1 MSVIRTHNDCWTP
14 DRRYLVIRG
23 RLWRLSS
30 PFLDPAEHERLVGEL
45 MSARRAVLVAADSR
59 KRMAA
64 RQRVDAAKRALGER
78 GDVWW
83 DDGSPDYNRQLIN
96 HTPYAAWF
104 ADRSGVPTSREPAR
118 PSPA

>member
-1 MSVIRTHNDCWTP
+1 MSVIRTREDCHTP

-23 RLWRLSS
+23 RLWRLSN
-30 PFLDPAEHERLVGEL
+30 PFLDPAEHERLVCEL

-59 KRMAA
+59 QRMAA
-64 RQRVDAAKRALGER
+64 RQRVDTAKRALGER

-83 DDGSPDYNRQLIN
+83 DDGSPDYNRQLVR

-104 ADRSGVPTSREPAR
+104 ANRAREPSEPLQA
-118 PSPA
+118 